1 MAAGSNDSMKIALV
15 SPYDF
20 AHAGGVVNHI
30 TNLYQQLTRMGHK
43 VKVIGPASKTITTV
57 GNDFIRIGK
66 PRPVPAS
73 ESIARVP
80 ISLNLGSDIKKVLA
94 WEKFDIVHLH
104 EPFVPMLCSAVL
116 RFSDAVNIGTFH
128 AADGKPGYNFGWPI
142 GRLILRRRRRKLH
155 GRIAVSRPAM
165 QYAKRYIPGEYAII
179 PNGTDLKHFNPSVTP
194 IDRFCDGKQNIVF
207 WSRLEP
213 RKGVD
218 YLLPAFLEVKRQ
230 IPNSRLIIGGA
241 GTRLRGGYERWVERH
256 DLKDVVFVGYSDYTE
271 LPRYLKT
278 ADVFCVPATGR
289 ESQGII
295 LIEAMATGRPIV
307 TTNIDGYATVVTHGE
322 EGLLVP
328 PRDSHALAD
337 ALIQVLSDEPLR
349 RKMGQKGILRAQ
361 EFSWDKIIYRV
372 VDYYKQVLDT
382 YRNAPNPSHAEVTSS
397 GESTL
402 HESASREPER
412 AA

>member
-1 MAAGSNDSMKIALV
+1 MKIALV

-66 PRPVPAS
+66 PRPIPAS

-80 ISLNLGSDIKKVLA
+80 ISINLGGDIKRVLDL
-94 WEKFDIVHLH
+94 EKFDIVHLH

-116 RFSDAVNIGTFH
+116 RFSDTAVNIGTFH
-128 AADGKPGYNFGWPI
+128 AADGRPGYNFAWPW
-142 GRLILRRRRRKLH
+142 GRFILHWRRRKLH

-165 QYAKRYIPGEYAII
+165 RYASKYVPGEYTII
-179 PNGTDLKHFNPSVTP
+179 PNGTDLKHFHPNVTP
-194 IDRFCDGKQNIVF
+194 IEKFCDGKQNIVF

-218 YLLPAFLEVKRQ
+218 YLLPAFQEVKKY

-256 DLKDVVFVGYSDYTE
+256 GLNNDVLFLGYSDYAD

-278 ADVFCVPATGR
+278 ADVFCLPATGR
-289 ESQGII
+289 ESFGIS
-295 LIEAMATGRPIV
+295 LIEAMAVGRPIV
-307 TTNIDGYATVVTHGE
+307 ATNIEGYASVVTHGE
-322 EGLLVP
+322 QGLLVP
-328 PRDSHALAD
+328 PRNSHALAE
-337 ALIQVLSDEPLR
+337 ALVALLNNQALR
-349 RKMGQKGILRAQ
+349 RQMGEKGILSAQ
-361 EFSWDKIIYRV
+361 EYSWDIIANKV
-372 VDYYKQVLDT
+372 VDYYRKILDEHGKT
-382 YRNAPNPSHAEVTSS
+382 PIIENKGIKETIVSNKNM
-397 GESTL
+397 
-402 HESASREPER
+402 ER
-412 AA
+412 VA